1 MTGVQTC
8 ALPIC
13 LYNIGNMEE
22 TAPVLALGAGGI
34 TKWLFDRDLRIERA
48 ANLKNIEEY
57 INRIDE
63 MVERKR
69 ALIVPEVKA

>member
-1 MTGVQTC
+1 MKWIEAAVATKS
-8 ALPIC
+8 
-13 LYNIGNMEE
+13 EE
-22 TAPVLALGAGGI
+22 IDAVCEQLAALGAGGI

>member
-1 MTGVQTC
+1 MNRVSSVAGRRAVR
-8 ALPIC
+8 L
-13 LYNIGNMEE
+13 G
-22 TAPVLALGAGGI
+22 VLALGAGGI